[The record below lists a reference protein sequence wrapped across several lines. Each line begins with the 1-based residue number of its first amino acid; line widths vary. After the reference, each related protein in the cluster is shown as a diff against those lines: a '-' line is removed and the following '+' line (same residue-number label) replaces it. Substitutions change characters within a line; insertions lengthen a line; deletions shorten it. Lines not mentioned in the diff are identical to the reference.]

1 MIHCVCRSINTRLV
15 DEAAAHGARSP
26 ACVMKYCGKRF
37 NCGQCIPSIAERLEC
52 VVGTSTG
59 SSSDL
64 VRRDE
69 IAGDIP
75 LAAE

>member
-52 VVGTSTG
+52 VVGTST
-59 SSSDL
+59 DCATNMPK
-64 VRRDE
+64 RDE